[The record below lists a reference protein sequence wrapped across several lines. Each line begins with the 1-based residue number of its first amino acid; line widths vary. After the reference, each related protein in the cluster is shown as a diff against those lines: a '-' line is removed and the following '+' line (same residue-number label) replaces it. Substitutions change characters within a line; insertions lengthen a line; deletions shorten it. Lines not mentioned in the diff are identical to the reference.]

1 VAGTEELEVEENKAG
16 GLPIAVDC
24 GEATGGTAGTDEVML
39 DGTDEGAD
47 DNSG

>member
-1 VAGTEELEVEENKAG
+1 
-16 GLPIAVDC
+16 VDC
-24 GEATGGTAGTDEVML
+24 GEAAGGTAGTDEVML